1 MRTLARNELRF
12 LLIFTFAILADSQRK
27 HVRMIEFQVFN
38 CFFEWSAD
46 VMLKHEKISEKSIR
60 NPIIPLLIKCF
71 NFPLSHE
78 MQTLNTAII
87 QYPYDNS
94 KSFFA
99 SRGKDSNSDITI
111 VSSCEICSK
120 STIKTPERRE

>member
-1 MRTLARNELRF
+1 
-12 LLIFTFAILADSQRK
+12 
-27 HVRMIEFQVFN
+27 
-38 CFFEWSAD
+38 
-46 VMLKHEKISEKSIR
+46 MLKHEKISEKSIR
-60 NPIIPLLIKCF
+60 NPIIPLVIKCF

-111 VSSCEICSK
+111 VSSYPQVPPGKPFLQASHLTPRQNNFQN
-120 STIKTPERRE
+120 SSPLDTSIKDEVHIFSSPQL